1 MNIGIVGLGLIGG
14 SIAKSIKQNT
24 DHKVF
29 GTDIQESV
37 ICLAKLME
45 AIDDVLSDE
54 LLPQCDIV
62 IVALYP
68 NDTIHYIQAH
78 ASSFKKGSVVCDC
91 CGVKQMVCD
100 ALEDTAAKN
109 DFVFIGCHPMAG
121 KEFSGFKHSCARL
134 FHHASMIMTPYF
146 SATPLGLIEAVKKFW
161 LSLGFSNITLCS
173 PAEHDQM
180 IAYTSQLAHVVSSA
194 YVKSSLAH
202 KHKGFSAGSYQD
214 MTRVAK
220 LHEKMWTELFFENK
234 ENLIGELDGLIER
247 LVEYSDALKSGSR
260 GSVEKLLQ
268 EGRIMKESIDYS
280 YGMGSFHENSNR

>member
-24 DHKVF
+24 SHKVF

-37 ICLAKLME
+37 VCLAKLLE
-45 AIDDVLSDE
+45 AIDDDLTDDF
-54 LLPQCDIV
+54 LPQCDIV

-68 NDTIHYIQAH
+68 NDTINYIQAH
-78 ASSFKKGSVVCDC
+78 AHSFKKGCVVTDC

-100 ALEDTAAKN
+100 ALQDTAVQN
-109 DFVFIGCHPMAG
+109 DFVFIGSHPMAG
-121 KEFSGFKHSCARL
+121 LEFSGFKYSCNQL
-134 FHHASMIMTPYF
+134 FNNASMIMTPS
-146 SATPLGLIEAVKKFW
+146 SATPLELLEAMKKFW
-161 LSLGFSNITLCS
+161 LSLGFANITLCS
-173 PAEHDQM
+173 PAEHDRM
-180 IAYTSQLAHVVSSA
+180 IAYTSQMAHVVSSA

-202 KHKGFSAGSYQD
+202 KHKGFSAGSYHD

-234 ENLIGELDGLIER
+234 DNLINELDGLIER
-247 LVEYSDALKSGSR
+247 LVEYSDALKSGNR

-268 EGRIMKESIDYS
+268 DGRIIKESID
-280 YGMGSFHENSNR
+280 F